1 MATSGHQAPFELE
14 VRVGTAAN
22 YALRAIQPT
31 LLAAQT
37 LINDIAAGALSTA
50 RLVVTFAGCLAL
62 LGGGVLMGSDDARA
76 VLTARLSGTDAASS
90 EAQGA
95 TPASDPDAEH
105 RSLLAN
111 SNDPQQKRIVQYL
124 VRRYR
129 VADEAVRMLVAS
141 AFRIGKEKSLD
152 PLLILSVVAVESSLN
167 PFAQSPVGAKGLM
180 QVMATVHAERFAP
193 HGGETAALDPITN
206 MKVGSSILQDLI
218 VRGGSVERGLQLYVG
233 AGNMP
238 DDGGYGARVLGE
250 RARLQQAASGKI
262 DAAIAAANRAAASA
276 SVPASS
282 ATAEALPVGAGTLDQ
297 LEPAPNS
304 NSDTHVSR
312 PEQSI

>member
-1 MATSGHQAPFELE
+1 MGN
-14 VRVGTAAN
+14 AAN
-22 YALRAIQPT
+22 YALRAIQPS

-62 LGGGVLMGSDDARA
+62 LGGGVLISSDDARA

-90 EAQGA
+90 EAEGF

-111 SNDPQQKRIVQYL
+111 SNDPQQRRIVQYL

-141 AFRIGKEKSLD
+141 AFQIGKEKSLD

-167 PFAQSPVGAKGLM
+167 PFAQSHVGAKGLM

-262 DAAIAAANRAAASA
+262 DAAIAAANRAAAPA

-282 ATAEALPVGAGTLDQ
+282 ATAEALPVGAGAIDL

>member
-1 MATSGHQAPFELE
+1 
-14 VRVGTAAN
+14 VGNAAN

-37 LINDIAAGALSTA
+37 VINDIAAGALSTA

-62 LGGGVLMGSDDARA
+62 LGGGVLISSDDARA

-90 EAQGA
+90 EAEGSPPA
-95 TPASDPDAEH
+95 TDPDAEH

-111 SNDPQQKRIVQYL
+111 SSDPQQKRIVQYL

-141 AFRIGKEKSLD
+141 AFQIGKEKSLD

-250 RARLQQAASGKI
+250 RVRLQQAASGKI

-282 ATAEALPVGAGTLDQ
+282 ATAEALPVGAGTIDL